1 MHSIGVVGLSERL
14 GRYPPKMVIS
24 AFHEKAR
31 VFFSRN
37 LQKRLQRP
45 ISGELSE
52 LAGENPR

>member
-1 MHSIGVVGLSERL
+1 MHSIGVVGLCERL
-14 GRYPPKMVIS
+14 GRHPPKVVIS

-31 VFFSRN
+31 VFARN

-45 ISGELSE
+45 ISGEISE